1 MVQSPQKPKRRNLST
16 LATHFSTFYHT
27 FSTHSNP
34 KKQAEKPKQ
43 NPIKPEINHK
53 YPQLPTNPKI
63 HTFSTAPSRRSALD
77 KTLPGH
83 PPAVYNGGVSDLLT
97 QPAVTLLELLASKQ
111 ISAAEL
117 ADLHLQR
124 ISELNPKLNAIIDF
138 DPDLIRRQA
147 RDRDNQTGER
157 GLLHGLPITIK
168 ASISV
173 AGHRCETGS
182 LLNRDHRP
190 QQDGES
196 VRRLRAAG
204 AILLGTTN
212 CPEFLMAYETDNKLY
227 GKTNNPWDLSRTAGG
242 SSGGESAA
250 IAAGLSAAGLGS
262 DGGGSVRTPAHF
274 TGICALKPTPGR
286 IPAAGHLPP
295 PAGPFS
301 LLGAIGPMARSIADV
316 SLLFRVASGAL
327 STDPIAAP
335 VSYQPVSVEEA
346 KQTTIGYLEDDG
358 LTPVTPETRQ
368 AVRDAAE
375 ALRNQGFRVELY
387 RPQALE
393 AARKLWWTL
402 FVRCGAMLLEP
413 QMLHREELMSP
424 TFRNFLDIAHTDPP
438 LTGDEVLSA
447 WAATDTIRTALL
459 EEMNNFPILLTPV
472 CAIPA
477 FPHAERQ
484 WTIEGNPLSYL
495 DAMRYTQWFNLLGA
509 PAAVVPVGRSPEGLP
524 IGVQIAGRPWQDER
538 VLAIASALEQSADRG
553 FGYAPPPLLHP

>member
-1 MVQSPQKPKRRNLST
+1 L
-16 LATHFSTFYHT
+16 
-27 FSTHSNP
+27 
-34 KKQAEKPKQ
+34 
-43 NPIKPEINHK
+43 
-53 YPQLPTNPKI
+53 
-63 HTFSTAPSRRSALD
+63 ALD
-77 KTLPGH
+77 KALPQT
-83 PPAVYNGGVSDLLT
+83 PPPVYNGGVSDLLT
-97 QPAVTLLELLASKQ
+97 QPAVALLELLASKQ

-117 ADLHLQR
+117 AELHLQR

-147 RDRDNQTGER
+147 RDRDNHTGDR

-182 LLNRDHRP
+182 LLNRNHRP
-190 QQDGES
+190 THDAES

-212 CPEFLMAYETDNKLY
+212 CPEFMMAYETDNNIY

-250 IAAGLSAAGLGS
+250 ISAGLSAAGLGS

-327 STDPIAAP
+327 ATDPIAAP
-335 VSYQPVSVEEA
+335 VSYEPVSADEA

-375 ALRNQGFRVELY
+375 ALRNQGFRVEPY

-413 QMLHREELMSP
+413 QMLHHEELMSP

-447 WAATDTIRTALL
+447 WAAADTIRTALL

-477 FPHAERQ
+477 FPHAERH
-484 WTIEGNPLSYL
+484 WTVEGIPISYM

-509 PAAVVPVGRSPEGLP
+509 PAAVVPIGRSPEGLP
-524 IGVQIAGRPWQDER
+524 IGVQIAGRPWRDEH
-538 VLAIASALEQSADRG
+538 VLAVASALEQSANRG
-553 FGYAPPPLLHP
+553 FGYTPPPLFHS